1 MKRLAGVSLIEVLVS
16 LVIGALGLIGGMQLL
31 QTAGVF
37 RITQQA
43 YMESVIDVH
52 EALVL
57 LNADIE
63 YAQPV
68 QEGSQRVIQ
77 RRSENGYELVLARD
91 ALDPETL
98 NPQLLSVRW
107 VLGPE
112 GMVRTVVSG
121 TNRKDDM
128 RVLVKEPVKVRS
140 ETTVAESLNQWII
153 TVNNREYW
161 FWFSMQ

>member
-1 MKRLAGVSLIEVLVS
+1 MKRLAGISLIEVLVS

-37 RITQQA
+37 SVNQQS

-52 EALVL
+52 EALLL
-57 LNADIE
+57 LNADLE

-77 RRSENGYELVLARD
+77 RRSDNGYELILARD

-112 GMVRTVVSG
+112 GMTRTVVPRSNNED
-121 TNRKDDM
+121 T
-128 RVLVKEPVKVRS
+128 RVLVEKPVMVRS
-140 ETTVAESLNQWII
+140 ENSQSESMHRWII

-161 FWFSMQ
+161 FWFSTQ